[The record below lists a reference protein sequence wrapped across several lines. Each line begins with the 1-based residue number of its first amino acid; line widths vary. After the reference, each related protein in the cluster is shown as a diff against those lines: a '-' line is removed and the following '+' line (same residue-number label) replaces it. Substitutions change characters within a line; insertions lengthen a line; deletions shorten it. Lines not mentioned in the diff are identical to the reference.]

1 MKQTKYQIFVVIV
14 VGFLFNITAAKSDVW
29 IDEDGT
35 SFVEIKDGMVS
46 IYNLTDFYYF
56 DQIFTTIRNG
66 NSKIRVCIG
75 ENIENKTG
83 MATDCFIDIK
93 ASYSSHNKGKIRAIH
108 AEMFNYPF
116 ILKAFGEYLD
126 SENTM
131 KISIDNNDVYYATV
145 LNINY
150 KLTAE
155 SEAVLKLPD

>member
-1 MKQTKYQIFVVIV
+1 MKQTKRQIFAVIV
-14 VGFLFNITAAKSDVW
+14 MGFLFNITAAKSDVW
-29 IDEDGT
+29 TDEDGA
-35 SFVEIKDGMVS
+35 SFVQIKEGMVS
-46 IYNLTDFYYF
+46 IYSLNDFYHF

-66 NSKIRVCIG
+66 KSKIRVCIG

-83 MATDCFIDIK
+83 MPTDCFIDIK
-93 ASYSSHNKGKIRAIH
+93 ASYSFHNKGKSRAIH

-116 ILKAFGEYLD
+116 ILKAFEEYLG
-126 SENTM
+126 SGNTM
-131 KISIDNNDVYYATV
+131 KISIDNNDLYYASI